1 MPADLAAARP
11 KRPPSFSEH
20 VCEVLRDDI
29 LSGRLPGGSRLT
41 EAYVMNR
48 TGVSR
53 TPVREGLRRLEAEGM
68 VTTYRHQ
75 GAFVTLRLTGPEALL
90 IYDVRLVLE
99 PQLTRLAAER
109 MTPEDLGAVGEILDR
124 FVVASEPAEA
134 SQVDAD
140 FHMTIYEAS
149 GSELLNVVRGYW
161 TRIQL
166 ELSERVYTTE
176 MPRRFVREHRTIMR
190 ALERGDAQLAEQS
203 MASHIEHG
211 RRSLLKSLTTE
222 AGSSHT
228 AGGQQTA
235 APEER
240 P

>member
-1 MPADLAAARP
+1 MSADLAAARP

-29 LSGRLPGGSRLT
+29 LSGRLPEGSRLT
-41 EAYVMNR
+41 EAYVMER

-53 TPVREGLRRLEAEGM
+53 TPVREGLRRLEAEGL
-68 VTTYRHQ
+68 VTNHRHR
-75 GAFVTLRLTGPEALL
+75 GAFVTLRLAGQEALV

-109 MTPEDLGAVGEILDR
+109 MTPEVLGALREILKR
-124 FVVASEPAEA
+124 FEVVSEPVEA
-134 SQVDAD
+134 SRVDAD

-161 TRIQL
+161 TRIQF

-176 MPRRFVREHRTIMR
+176 VPRRFVREHRTILR
-190 ALERGDAQLAEQS
+190 ALERGDGLHAQES
-203 MASHIEHG
+203 MAVHIEHG
-211 RRSLLKSLTTE
+211 RRSLVKSLTPR
-222 AGSSHT
+222 AGEGET
-228 AGGQQTA
+228 RDA
-235 APEER
+235 
-240 P
+240 